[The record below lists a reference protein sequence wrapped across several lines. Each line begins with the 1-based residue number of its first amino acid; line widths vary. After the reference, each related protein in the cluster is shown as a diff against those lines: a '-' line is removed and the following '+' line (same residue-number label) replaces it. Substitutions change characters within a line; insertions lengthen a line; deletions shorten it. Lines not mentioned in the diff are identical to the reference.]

1 MPESLEDVLPVSR
14 APADNEH
21 PPGSNDKDD
30 DTDRDGGGSGSG
42 GKDALAVMWCI
53 MNVNDDL
60 AEDEDPL
67 PLEIP
72 TRHVLESSTPA
83 APTATLFKG
92 HILLQLGI
100 GWRKGPITQQADS
113 PHLRT

>member
-1 MPESLEDVLPVSR
+1 
-14 APADNEH
+14 
-21 PPGSNDKDD
+21 
-30 DTDRDGGGSGSG
+30 
-42 GKDALAVMWCI
+42 

-72 TRHVLESSTPA
+72 TGCVLVSSTPA

-92 HILLQLGI
+92 HILRRNTLQAACMAAVGY
-100 GWRKGPITQQADS
+100 RVTQGDYHA
-113 PHLRT
+113 TG